1 VAIRVPIG
9 EREQAIGSLLDLAR
23 SGFEER
29 EQGDEVELAVYTDE
43 AGERQLRA
51 AFGSVESSSL
61 VPGWEDAWRAFHRP
75 VTVGGLWIGAPWL
88 KPPRGAP
95 AVVIDPGRAFGTGS
109 HPTTRLCIELLAEVG
124 RGSLLDVGC
133 GSGVLS
139 IAASRFGFAPI
150 VAVDLDP
157 VAVDVTS
164 ANAAANGVALDAY
177 ALDATIE
184 SLPPIDVAVANV
196 SADVVTRVLPRLR
209 CRTVITSGYLEDAV
223 LAPDGWTRVTR
234 STAEGWA
241 ADHYERESSV

>member
-1 VAIRVPIG
+1 M
-9 EREQAIGSLLDLAR
+9 SF
-23 SGFEER
+23 GFEIS
-29 EQGDEVELAVYTDE
+29 GDAYDRFMGRYSRELAPVFADFAGIE
-43 AGERQLRA
+43 AEQR
-51 AFGSVESSSL
+51 V
-61 VPGWEDAWRAFHRP
+61 
-75 VTVGGLWIGAPWL
+75 
-88 KPPRGAP
+88 
-95 AVVIDPGRAFGTGS
+95 
-109 HPTTRLCIELLAEVG
+109 
-124 RGSLLDVGC
+124 LDVGC